1 MFVTVLSVIGAVTVS
16 AWFMRLVEWLDK
28 PIAKKDGEKN

>member
-1 MFVTVLSVIGAVTVS
+1 MTVTLTIIGAMTVS

-28 PIAKKDGEKN
+28 PGARR